1 MSTITRIGITMCGRF
16 TLKNKDK
23 IKEIYDIDITP
34 NYNIAPGS
42 EVVVLAGGPQKMKW
56 AYTPSWAKPPINI
69 INARIETL
77 EEKPSFKESKRCVFL
92 TDGWYEWKRWFNWER
107 RENKKVPYYHSIENN
122 IIHIAGIYNST
133 GCAIVTQQSQGN
145 LKEIHHRQPVLLNDN
160 EIKLWLCGQHVQGS
174 KLSDCI
180 NIHKVSSYVN
190 SARNNDERCIERI

>member
-1 MSTITRIGITMCGRF
+1 MCGRF
-16 TLKNKDK
+16 TLKNKKK
-23 IKEIYDIDITP
+23 IKDLYDIDIVP
-34 NYNIAPGS
+34 NYNISPS
-42 EVVVLAGGPQKMKW
+42 SNVFVLASGPMTMKW
-56 AYTPSWAKPPINI
+56 SYSPSWAKTPMNI

-107 RENKKVPYYHSIENN
+107 RENKKVPYYHSIEND

-133 GCAIVTQQSQGN
+133 GCAIITQQSQGS

-160 EIKLWLCGQHVQGS
+160 EIKLWLSGEHIQDS
-174 KLSDCI
+174 KLSDSI

-190 SARNNDERCIERI
+190 SARNNDERCIEKI